1 MKNKKKQAPETERR
15 KWPRLKPSSI
25 PSLKSVALGQG
36 TEIDAIDI
44 SQGGMLVETEVRLRP
59 QMRIHLKLVT
69 SDGIIRLEGSVLRSS
84 IASLKGIPRY
94 KSAIAFEQPFNQLNQ
109 LSGPVQPQSEPPK
122 ETPSF
127 DESVDEGDNP
137 FTRLAYGEFDEN
149 SAILTVIARD
159 ISDSSIRENVKL
171 NDW

>member
-84 IASLKGIPRY
+84 IASLKGVPRY
-94 KSAIAFEQPFNQLNQ
+94 QSAIAFTQPFNQLDQ
-109 LSGPVQPQSEPPK
+109 LSGTQPQPGTLEDIPSLDEPEDTSASSFVQP
-122 ETPSF
+122 
-127 DESVDEGDNP
+127 VH
-137 FTRLAYGEFDEN
+137 GEFDEN
-149 SAILTVIARD
+149 SAILTIIAQG
-159 ISDSSIRENVKL
+159 ISSSSVWENIKL